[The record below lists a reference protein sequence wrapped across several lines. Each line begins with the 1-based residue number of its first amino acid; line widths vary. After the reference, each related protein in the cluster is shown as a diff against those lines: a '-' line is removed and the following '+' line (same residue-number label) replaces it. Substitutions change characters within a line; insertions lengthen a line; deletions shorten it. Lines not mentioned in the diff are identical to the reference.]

1 VTTEVYRPAMAETA
15 PLNARLPW
23 WQRLR
28 AHPRLQPWFARAP
41 EVAQF
46 ALRRARELKLAQVA
60 GSLTFTSV
68 LALVPLL
75 AVVAAVFATFPMFAD
90 FRVALEKNLIREL
103 LPEAYAGTLLRNLN
117 SFAAK
122 AGQLTALG
130 LAGLLVTSMMMIA
143 TVDQVLNEMWYV
155 RRHRPLLQRVL
166 VYWALVTIGPVLVG
180 ASLATT
186 SYLLSMTAGVA
197 RQLPA
202 LLRAA
207 LDYLPVVISTLGY
220 AALYVV
226 VPNTRV
232 RWRDALIGGFL
243 AATAGE
249 IVKEG
254 FASYI
259 RTGSVASIYGAFA
272 VVPLFL
278 TWVYLAWLVVLL
290 GASVTA
296 ALPALRGTRFTDLD
310 RAGDDF
316 FTAAALLR
324 RLYRARG
331 GPQAEQSTET
341 LAQATRTA
349 LSTVEKL
356 LQVLEQLG
364 YVRPLAGE
372 SAGRW
377 RFIGNDEQLT
387 LRPLFERLVLDPADT
402 LALPN
407 DAEGWVGAR
416 ALDRIDLPL
425 KALG

>member
-1 VTTEVYRPAMAETA
+1 MPDAATDLARP
-15 PLNARLPW
+15 PW

-28 AHPRLQPWFARAP
+28 KHPRLQPWIMRAP
-41 EVAQF
+41 EVARF
-46 ALRRARELKLAQVA
+46 ALRRASELKLTQVA
-60 GSLTFTSV
+60 GSLTFTTV

-75 AVVAAVFATFPMFAD
+75 AVVAAVFATFPMFAE
-90 FRVALEKNLIREL
+90 FRLALEKNLIREM

-117 SFAAK
+117 SFTAK

-130 LAGLLVTSMMMIA
+130 LGGLLVTSMMMIA

-155 RRHRPLLQRVL
+155 RRQRPLLQRVL
-166 VYWALVTIGPVLVG
+166 VYWALVTLGPVLVG

-186 SYLLSMTAGVA
+186 SYLFSTTAGFT

-202 LLRAA
+202 LLRAL
-207 LDYLPVVISTLGY
+207 LDFLPVVVSTLGY

-226 VPNTRV
+226 VPNTKV

-254 FASYI
+254 FAAYI

-278 TWVYLAWLVVLL
+278 TWVYLGWLVILL
-290 GASVTA
+290 GAAVAVT
-296 ALPALRGTRFTDLD
+296 LPTLRGTRFADIG

-316 FTAAALLR
+316 FTAVALLR
-324 RLYRARG
+324 RLYLARDSA
-331 GPQAEQSTET
+331 QAEQSSEA
-341 LAQATRTA
+341 LARATRT
-349 LSTVEKL
+349 SSNTVERL

-364 YVRPLAGE
+364 YIRALAGD

-377 RFIGNDEQLT
+377 RFVGNDAQLT
-387 LRPLFERLVLDPADT
+387 LRPLFERLVLDPT
-402 LALPN
+402 GSLALPN

-416 ALDRIDLPL
+416 ALERIDLPL
-425 KALG
+425 AQLG